1 MQKKIVSAV
10 LILTVL
16 LGVMFSF
23 SSCGEKEGGLQ
34 TYNFKADLLRVG
46 IMSDNQLQQEGSS
59 EAYAEYLRKGLEFF
73 KEKDIDILVNAG
85 DFTDQ
90 ATEEA
95 YQNYKKIFDS
105 VYGENDRPIT
115 SMIMGNHDYWLP
127 MFVDCWEIPF
137 KSKMRNRFMEYTG
150 EKSPWTH
157 KVINGYHFIACSPT
171 SGDMDDSAYE
181 KKIDWLKSQ
190 IEMAVKE
197 DSNKPVFVITHSNPK
212 GTVNYK
218 DGGCENLNELFSQYL
233 QVVSISGHTHASL
246 MSESSIWQGEYTA
259 LNTQCLS
266 YVSSG
271 MGDVVQEDDSFAA
284 DNPIE
289 LIMEIENDK
298 ITIRRYSILTGE
310 EVKDPWVIK
319 LPVNKD
325 EFTYTDEKREAESVA
340 PTWNEG
346 WNLQVTNDENGTW
359 LSFPAAVHPDLVE
372 TYKLEFIDNSGNKVV
387 FNKGDSENPVKEEFI
402 TCVSDFLRV
411 PDERS
416 KTVRINLKDFI
427 GENGLKKGEK
437 YTVSITAFETFGKS
451 REAKTAEII
460 L

>member
-1 MQKKIVSAV
+1 
-10 LILTVL
+10 
-16 LGVMFSF
+16 
-23 SSCGEKEGGLQ
+23 
-34 TYNFKADLLRVG
+34 
-46 IMSDNQLQQEGSS
+46 
-59 EAYAEYLRKGLEFF
+59 
-73 KEKDIDILVNAG
+73 
-85 DFTDQ
+85 
-90 ATEEA
+90 
-95 YQNYKKIFDS
+95 
-105 VYGENDRPIT
+105 
-115 SMIMGNHDYWLP
+115 
-127 MFVDCWEIPF
+127 
-137 KSKMRNRFMEYTG
+137 MEYTG

-387 FNKGDSENPVKEEFI
+387 FNKGDSENPVKEEYI

>member
-1 MQKKIVSAV
+1 
-10 LILTVL
+10 
-16 LGVMFSF
+16 
-23 SSCGEKEGGLQ
+23 
-34 TYNFKADLLRVG
+34 
-46 IMSDNQLQQEGSS
+46 
-59 EAYAEYLRKGLEFF
+59 
-73 KEKDIDILVNAG
+73 
-85 DFTDQ
+85 
-90 ATEEA
+90 
-95 YQNYKKIFDS
+95 
-105 VYGENDRPIT
+105 
-115 SMIMGNHDYWLP
+115 
-127 MFVDCWEIPF
+127 
-137 KSKMRNRFMEYTG
+137 MEYTG

-325 EFTYTDEKREAESVA
+325 EFTYTDEK
-340 PTWNEG
+340 T
-346 WNLQVTNDENGTW
+346 
-359 LSFPAAVHPDLVE
+359 
-372 TYKLEFIDNSGNKVV
+372 
-387 FNKGDSENPVKEEFI
+387 
-402 TCVSDFLRV
+402 
-411 PDERS
+411 
-416 KTVRINLKDFI
+416 
-427 GENGLKKGEK
+427 
-437 YTVSITAFETFGKS
+437 
-451 REAKTAEII
+451 
-460 L
+460 

>member
-1 MQKKIVSAV
+1 
-10 LILTVL
+10 
-16 LGVMFSF
+16 
-23 SSCGEKEGGLQ
+23 
-34 TYNFKADLLRVG
+34 
-46 IMSDNQLQQEGSS
+46 MSDNQLQQEGSS
-59 EAYAEYLRKGLEFF
+59 EAYAEYLRKGLELF

-372 TYKLEFIDNSGNKVV
+372 TYKLEFLSSS
-387 FNKGDSENPVKEEFI
+387 F
-402 TCVSDFLRV
+402 
-411 PDERS
+411 
-416 KTVRINLKDFI
+416 
-427 GENGLKKGEK
+427 
-437 YTVSITAFETFGKS
+437 KS
-451 REAKTAEII
+451 H
-460 L
+460 LS